1 MSRAAWLTA
10 AALLALAL
18 PGPAPQPGPCPDPS
32 GAAGLLCGR
41 LLDLNAA
48 SPEALEA
55 LPGVG
60 PARARALVEAR
71 PFASL
76 AEVERVPGIG
86 PVTSVRFIAALDNT
100 AAQAPFT
107 TVRVRSAGQVTSSH
121 GPLCGA
127 HRPGSRP
134 FSK

>member
-76 AEVERVPGIG
+76 ADVERVPGIG
-86 PVTSVRFIAALDNT
+86 PVMRKRL
-100 AAQAPFT
+100 
-107 TVRVRSAGQVTSSH
+107 
-121 GPLCGA
+121 
-127 HRPGSRP
+127 RP
-134 FSK
+134 FVEVAR